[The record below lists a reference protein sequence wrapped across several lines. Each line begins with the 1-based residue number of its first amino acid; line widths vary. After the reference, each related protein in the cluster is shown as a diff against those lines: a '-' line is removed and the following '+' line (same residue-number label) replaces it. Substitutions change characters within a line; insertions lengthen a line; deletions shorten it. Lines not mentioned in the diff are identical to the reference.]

1 MNSNKLKFEF
11 KKKGYVIIRNFL
23 KKKINSI
30 KKKLKYLVN
39 IKLQI

>member
-23 KKKINSI
+23 KKK
-30 KKKLKYLVN
+30 KL
-39 IKLQI
+39 IQ